1 MKITI
6 NSDNFWREDKHRYY
20 GIKDELIRIKL
31 NPFQNFLMETVN
43 EKFGKKVYNMIYDLF
58 YDY

>member
-31 NPFQNFLMETVN
+31 NPFQSFLMETVN
-43 EKFGKKVYNMIYDLF
+43 EKFGKKVYNMVYDLF